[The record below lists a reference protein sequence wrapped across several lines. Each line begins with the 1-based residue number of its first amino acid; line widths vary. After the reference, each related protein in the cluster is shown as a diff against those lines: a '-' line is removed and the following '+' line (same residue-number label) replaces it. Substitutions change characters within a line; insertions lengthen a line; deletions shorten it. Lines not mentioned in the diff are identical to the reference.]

1 MESVT
6 TISAALVAGLV
17 TSVHCVG
24 MCGPL
29 ACTVSSMKGSESS
42 RLIGATTYHLG
53 RLLSYGSI
61 GALCGFLGQQPLKW
75 VFNSPAVLLPWFMVA
90 VFLVTALG
98 LWKKLPRPKALD
110 KLFAQARLRAFRMSS
125 THGGFLLG
133 LATPILPCGP
143 LYLLFAACLLTGSP
157 LRGAEFA
164 LAFGLGTVP
173 LLWAAQQSLTQIKK
187 LMPATTFTHLQR
199 TLAIIAAA
207 VMLFRLQD
215 TLPLSPSR
223 SAISA
228 EQPADEL
235 PSCCH

>member
-1 MESVT
+1 MESVA

-29 ACTVSSMKGSESS
+29 ACSVSSMKGSESS
-42 RLIGATTYHLG
+42 RLLGATAYHLG
-53 RLLSYGSI
+53 RLISYGSI
-61 GALCGFLGQQPLKW
+61 GALCGLLGQQPLAW
-75 VFNSPAVLLPWFMVA
+75 LFNSPAVVLPWFLV
-90 VFLVTALG
+90 VIFLITALG
-98 LWKKLPRPKALD
+98 LWKKLPRPAALN
-110 KLFAQARLRAFRMSS
+110 KLFARARLRAFRMSS

-173 LLWAAQQSLTQIKK
+173 LLWAAQHSLSHIKK
-187 LMPATTFTHLQR
+187 KLPAATFAHLQR
-199 TLAIIAAA
+199 TLAVVAAA
-207 VMLFRLQD
+207 VMVFRLQD
-215 TLPLSPSR
+215 TLPLLQGAEKPS
-223 SAISA
+223 
-228 EQPADEL
+228 DEL
-235 PSCCH
+235 PSCCHESQP